1 MIPEILPAVGGKAD
15 FKALLC
21 ALFEA
26 ALIQIIT
33 RRRTS
38 ACLELEAV
46 ELHRLFHHFG
56 ELCVLVSLFL
66 SARIAFGDRH
76 TCLTSQYLYGLH
88 EADIFSV
95 LYKGNRIP
103 FGVTAKAIVVALAVI
118 DMEGGGF
125 FVMKGAWCP
134 HVALALV

>member
-1 MIPEILPAVGGKAD
+1 MPAVGGKAD

-76 TCLTSQYLYGLH
+76 TCLTSQYLNGLH
-88 EADIFSV
+88 EADIFCV
-95 LYKGNRIP
+95 FYEGNRIT
-103 FGVTAKAIVVALAVI
+103 FGVTAKAIIIALAVI
-118 DMEGGGF
+118 DMKGGGF